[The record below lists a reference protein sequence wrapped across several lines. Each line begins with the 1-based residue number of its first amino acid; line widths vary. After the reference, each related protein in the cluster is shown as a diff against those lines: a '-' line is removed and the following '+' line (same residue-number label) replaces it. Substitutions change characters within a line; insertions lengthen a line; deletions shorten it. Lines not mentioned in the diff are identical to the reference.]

1 MITKQKG
8 CHDIYGIEA
17 KKWQYVNT
25 VIDALMEKYNY
36 KFIRTP
42 IFEAT
47 ELFARGV
54 GDTTVGAIVN
64 DNIVPLSYALKIM
77 IL

>member
-8 CHDIYGIEA
+8 CHDIYGNDA

-42 IFEAT
+42 IFENSEFGT
-47 ELFARGV
+47 GIYLDGCSEGDKKYISEISKKV
-54 GDTTVGAIVN
+54 GE
-64 DNIVPLSYALKIM
+64 
-77 IL
+77 